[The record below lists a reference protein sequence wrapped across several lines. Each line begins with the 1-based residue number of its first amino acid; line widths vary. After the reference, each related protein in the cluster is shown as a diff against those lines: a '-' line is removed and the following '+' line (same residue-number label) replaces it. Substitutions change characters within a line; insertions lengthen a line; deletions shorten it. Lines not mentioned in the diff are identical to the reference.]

1 MTYKVSKTSQSL
13 NTMLKTIEK
22 LGYLAD
28 KIEDFCGDIEVDVHE
43 AAFIANMFGGVD
55 NAMCHFECGAYMFV
69 SKNCNATSFENV
81 NEIFDFFADEIVNLR
96 FLYEE
101 RNIGILRNKKIYDC
115 EREKD
120 KLIKQMLFEFNGDES
135 SIMKI
140 VEKYCNIYFDSES
153 LDYLSSINVSYH
165 AGNYRNKRF
174 VIVCLER

>member
-1 MTYKVSKTSQSL
+1 
-13 NTMLKTIEK
+13 MLKTIEK
-22 LGYLAD
+22 LGYLAN
-28 KIEDFCGDIEVDVHE
+28 KIENCCGGIEVDVHE
-43 AAFIANMFGGVD
+43 AAFIANMFGSVE
-55 NAMCHFECGAYMFV
+55 NAICYFECGAYMFV

-120 KLIKQMLFEFNGDES
+120 TLKKRMLFEFNGDES

-140 VEKYCNIYFDSES
+140 VEKYCNVYFDSES

-174 VIVCLER
+174 IIVSLER